1 MNKKILLTGADGQLG
16 QSILRESS
24 KFPSF
29 TFIPTDQHN
38 LDITNPQEVSNELDK
53 IKPDYIINTAAYTNV
68 DGAESDYDTALTINS
83 TAVNNLAVECKKRG
97 IFLVHY
103 STDYVFSGEK
113 KGPYYIHDKCTPL
126 NIYGKTKWLGEQAI
140 VSVNPNALIIRTSWI
155 FSIFNTNFVKTMIN
169 LASKKEELSIIK
181 DQIGQPTSAHDLAS
195 FTLNFLFQ
203 NQPTGLD
210 TIHFSNKGICSW
222 HEFASEII
230 YQSYNLHIVQKKPLI
245 NAVTSEEYPQ
255 KATRPKNSVLDIS
268 DTEAR
273 FNVNIRNWKDA
284 LNDVLIL
291 ISNAKQET
299 IDG

>member
-1 MNKKILLTGADGQLG
+1 MNKRILLTGADGQLG
-16 QSILRESS
+16 QSILRESN

-68 DGAESDYDTALTINS
+68 DGAESDYDTALAINS

-97 IFLVHY
+97 IFLVHF
-103 STDYVFSGEK
+103 STDYVFSGK
-113 KGPYYIHDKCTPL
+113 KKEPYNTHAKCAPL
-126 NIYGKTKWLGEQAI
+126 NVYGKTKWLGEQAI
-140 VSVNPNALIIRTSWI
+140 LAINPNGLLIRTSWV
-155 FSIFNTNFVKTMIN
+155 FSIFNTNFVKTMIS

-230 YQSYNLHIVQKKPLI
+230 YKSYDLNIIQKKPLI
-245 NAVTSEEYPQ
+245 NAVTSEVYPQ

-268 DTEAR
+268 DTETR
-273 FNVNIRNWKDA
+273 FDIDIRSWKDA
-284 LNDVLIL
+284 LDDVLVL
-291 ISNAKQET
+291 ISKAKQES
-299 IDG
+299 ING